1 MASLLE
7 GLTQQL
13 SGAALQQVSRQLGT
27 NDANAGSAISAA
39 LPMILGALAKN
50 ASRPEGAEALNRALQ
65 KDHDGSVLNDVQGA
79 VSGYEQGSGAAI
91 LKHVFGGKQDA
102 VATGVGQAAGLD
114 TSKAGALLAML
125 APVVMGA
132 LGKAQRSG
140 SLDAGGL
147 AAMLGQE
154 RQHLETKSAG
164 LGSLLSMLDA
174 DKDGSIVD
182 DVLGMAA
189 KFLGKR

>member
-7 GLTQQL
+7 ALTQHVTG
-13 SGAALQQVSRQLGT
+13 SALQHVSRQLGT
-27 NDANAGSAISAA
+27 DEATTSGAIGAA
-39 LPMILGALAKN
+39 LPMILAALAKN
-50 ASRPEGAEALNRALQ
+50 ASRADGADALNRALQ
-65 KDHDGSVLNDVQGA
+65 KDHDGSVLNDVGGA
-79 VSGYEQGSGAAI
+79 VNGYASGPGAAI

-102 VATGVGQAAGLD
+102 VAAGVGQAAGLD
-114 TSKAGALLAML
+114 ASKAGALLTML

-132 LGKAQRSG
+132 LGKARRSG
-140 SLDAGGL
+140 GLDAGGL
-147 AAMLGQE
+147 AAMLGEEQAAIAP
-154 RQHLETKSAG
+154 RAGG

-174 DKDGSIVD
+174 DKDGSVVD